1 MSASRVFVARLA
13 GCGVFDPAGDK
24 VGKVIDVLLS
34 YRKTG
39 APKAT
44 GLLVEISGR
53 RKVFVPIA
61 RVTSIGAGQVITTG
75 LIDLRRF
82 TQRGQEFRVIA
93 EMLGRKVRLLD
104 GSGIASI
111 DDLAIEPNKR
121 KEWAVSELFL
131 RRPKTSA
138 SPFARGATLFAT
150 WEQVAEE
157 AHGEENQ
164 SAQHLIA
171 TYSELRPADLAS
183 ALLDLPDERMIEVA
197 EELDD
202 ERLAD
207 VLEELP
213 DDEQLDIIEELDDE
227 RAAEILDLME
237 PDDAADLMAN
247 LPEARTEALL
257 ELMDEEE
264 ADDLRRLMTYA
275 PFTAGGLMTTEPIIC
290 AADATVA
297 EAMALIRHQ
306 DVAPALAASVF
317 VTLPPYETVT
327 GRFLGVVHFQRMLR
341 YPPHE
346 RLATLLDTEL
356 EPVTPDTHI
365 TVIHRTLANYNLVAL
380 PVVDAENR
388 LIGVVTVD
396 DVLDHL
402 LPEDWRS
409 EDEPSMVAAPAAARA
424 SKPATRSTKA
434 KPAVKTATKTPLKSK
449 TRGGARG

>member
-1 MSASRVFVARLA
+1 MSATRVFVARLA
-13 GCGVFDPAGDK
+13 GCGVFDPAGDR
-24 VGKVIDVLLS
+24 VGKVIDVLVS
-34 YRKTG
+34 YRKSG

-44 GLLVEISGR
+44 GMLVEISGR
-53 RKVFVPIA
+53 RRVFVPIA
-61 RVTSIGAGQVITTG
+61 RITSISAGQVITTG

-82 TQRGQEFRVIA
+82 TQRGQEVRVVA
-93 EMLGRKVRLLD
+93 EILGRKVSLLNGT
-104 GSGIASI
+104 GSASI
-111 DDLAIEPNKR
+111 DDLAIELGKNGD
-121 KEWAVSELFL
+121 WVVSELFL

-150 WEQVAEE
+150 WEQVVEE
-157 AHGEENQ
+157 GKTEEGQ
-164 SAQHLIA
+164 SAQQLIA

-213 DDEQLDIIEELDDE
+213 EDEQIDIITELDDE
-227 RAAEILDLME
+227 RAAEVLDLME

-247 LPEARTEALL
+247 LPEERTEAIL

-264 ADDLRRLMTYA
+264 ADDIRMLMQFDE
-275 PFTAGGLMTTEPIIC
+275 FTAGGLMTTEPIIC

-297 EAMALIRHQ
+297 EAMALIRRK
-306 DVAPALAASVF
+306 DVAPVLAASVF
-317 VTLPPYETVT
+317 VTLPPYEVAT
-327 GRFLGVVHFQRMLR
+327 GRYLGVVHFQKLLR

-346 RLATLLDTEL
+346 RLGSLLDTEL
-356 EPVTPDTHI
+356 EPVKPDTHI
-365 TVIHRTLANYNLVAL
+365 SVIHRTFANYNLVAL
-380 PVVDAENR
+380 PVVDDENR

-402 LPEDWRS
+402 LPDDWR
-409 EDEPSMVAAPAAARA
+409 EE
-424 SKPATRSTKA
+424 
-434 KPAVKTATKTPLKSK
+434 
-449 TRGGARG
+449 GH

>member
-1 MSASRVFVARLA
+1 V

-24 VGKVIDVLLS
+24 VGKVIDVLLA
-34 YRKTG
+34 YRNTG
-39 APKAT
+39 SPKAT

-53 RKVFVPIA
+53 RRVFVPIA
-61 RVTSIGAGQVITTG
+61 RITSIGAGQVITTG
-75 LIDLRRF
+75 LIDVRRF
-82 TQRGQEFRVIA
+82 SQRGQEVRVIA

-104 GSGIASI
+104 GSGTAAIE
-111 DDLAIEPNKR
+111 DLAIEVNRR

-131 RRPKTSA
+131 RRPKIGA
-138 SPFARGATLFAT
+138 SPFARGATLFAG

-157 AHGEENQ
+157 EKDPEEGQ
-164 SAQHLIA
+164 SAQQLIA
-171 TYSELRPADLAS
+171 TYSDLRPADIAS
-183 ALLDLPDERMIEVA
+183 ALLDLPDERMVEVA

-213 DDEQLDIIEELDDE
+213 EDEQLDIIEELDDE

-247 LPEARTEALL
+247 LPEERTEALL
-257 ELMDEEE
+257 ELMDQDE
-264 ADDLRRLMTYA
+264 AEDLRRLMTYA

-297 EAMALIRHQ
+297 EAMALIRRQ

-327 GRFLGVVHFQRMLR
+327 GRYLGVVHFQRMLR

-356 EPVTPDTHI
+356 EPVSPETPI
-365 TVIHRTLANYNLVAL
+365 QVIHRALANYNLVAL
-380 PVVDAENR
+380 PVVDAENH
-388 LIGVVTVD
+388 LVGVVTVD

-402 LPEDWRS
+402 LPDDWRTEES
-409 EDEPSMVAAPAAARA
+409 IDEATHVAAKAASAAA
-424 SKPATRSTKA
+424 
-434 KPAVKTATKTPLKSK
+434 KTATKPAGKAATKNS
-449 TRGGARG
+449 GGARG